1 MFHKGK
7 LLAFLG
13 SFLIVLYAVSAVFYG
28 RVVARDDAYKEL
40 SIFMEV
46 LKKINDDYVE
56 PPNMNVVQDGAMR
69 GLIGALDGQSSFLT
83 REQYEAVEK
92 RKGDGGAGL
101 GIVISKRADVIY
113 VVSVEENSPAA
124 EAGVRPGDYLIA
136 VDGRSVEDKS
146 VLEADSLLHGAPG
159 APVKVTVFRSSRPKP
174 LELSMVFRHRVSPA
188 VHSRMLDGKVGL
200 LDVAS
205 LAGDSLEQTRI
216 KLKTLISA
224 GAERI
229 LLDLRNCADGSPT
242 AGAELA
248 NFFLRDGVIYYSRNR
263 EGEKVEVIEAS
274 PEKHL
279 TDLPMAVLINGSTA
293 GAAEITAGALK
304 DRKRAT
310 VVGEKSFGVG
320 SAQKTIPLKS
330 GAVLILSTAKFC
342 TPDGKVI
349 QDAVLRKT
357 GIIPDIQ
364 VPDDDKRQE
373 LAVESY
379 YDEKDD
385 EEKYRQF
392 LEKVDSIQTD
402 KALEILIQAEA
413 PLKKAA

>member
-7 LLAFLG
+7 LLAFLF
-13 SFLIVLYAVSAVFYG
+13 SFLIVLYAVSTVFYG
-28 RVVARDDAYKEL
+28 RVVARDEAYKEL

-56 PPNMNVVQDGAMR
+56 PPDMNVVQEGAMR

-92 RKGDGGAGL
+92 RKGNGGAGL
-101 GIVISKRADVIY
+101 GIVLSKRADVIY
-113 VVSVEENSPAA
+113 VVSVEDNSPAA

-159 APVKVTVFRSSRPKP
+159 TPVKVTVFRSSRTKP
-174 LELSMVFRHRVSPA
+174 LELSMSFRHRSSPA
-188 VHSRMLDGKVGL
+188 VHSKMVEGQVGV

-205 LAGDSLEQTRI
+205 LSGDAPEQVRI

-229 LLDLRNCADGSPT
+229 LLDLRNCADGSPS

-248 NFFLRDGVIYYSRNR
+248 NYFLNDGIIYYAQNR
-263 EGEKVEVIEAS
+263 QGERVEVFEAI
-274 PEKHL
+274 PEKHI

-320 SAQKTIPLKS
+320 AAQRTIQLKS
-330 GAVLILSTAKFC
+330 GAVLLLSTAKYC
-342 TPDGKVI
+342 TPGGKVI
-349 QDAVLRKT
+349 QDSVLRKT
-357 GIIPDIQ
+357 GISPDIQ

-379 YDEKDD
+379 YDEQDD

-392 LEKVDSIQTD
+392 LEKIDSIQTG
-402 KALEILIQAEA
+402 KALEILLGAEA